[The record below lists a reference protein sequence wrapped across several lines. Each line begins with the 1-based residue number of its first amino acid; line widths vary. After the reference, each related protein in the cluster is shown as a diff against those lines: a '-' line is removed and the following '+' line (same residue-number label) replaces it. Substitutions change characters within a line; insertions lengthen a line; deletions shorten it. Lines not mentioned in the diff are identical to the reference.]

1 MRGMCTLV
9 VAAVLGQGCVVYAHD
24 NDRGKCTDD
33 DLFDDSDKPDDSDGD
48 PTEPTAPT
56 EPTVPTEPVEFTLAL
71 DPPTGMIGET
81 LLSSL
86 VVSEGTYDLT
96 GIVEVGFGGD
106 DVEVIDLEA
115 RADEV
120 VLVLTVAADATPGPV
135 DVFAIDATGDV
146 WLLPDAFTIVEHAD
160 PGMEDTG
167 VWCP

>member
-9 VAAVLGQGCVVYAHD
+9 AIAMLGQGCVVYAHD
-24 NDRGKCTDD
+24 NDRGKCSDD
-33 DLFDDSDKPDDSDGD
+33 DLFDDDTGRGGQ
-48 PTEPTAPT
+48 EPSAPT
-56 EPTVPTEPVEFTLAL
+56 EPTEPTGPTAPVEFTLAL

-81 LLSSL
+81 LLASL
-86 VVSEGTYDLT
+86 VVTEGAYDLA

-106 DVEVIDLEA
+106 DVQVIDLEA

-135 DVFAIDATGDV
+135 DVFAIDAAGDV
-146 WLLPDAFTIVEHAD
+146 WLLADAFTIVEHSD